1 MSPDATTFFGTFT
14 PRLDE
19 KGRLT
24 LPARF
29 RSRLERGV
37 VLTRGQENCIY
48 GWTPDDFAGFTERM
62 RQLSF
67 TDSGARRFVRMFFSG
82 MSEETPDKQGR
93 VPIPAVLRTW
103 AGLDRECTVVGVM
116 DRIEI
121 WDSTRWNEF
130 EAAHEEPFSEMTED
144 VMPGIF

>member
-48 GWTPDDFAGFTERM
+48 GWTPDDFSVFADRM

-67 TDSGARRFVRMFFSG
+67 TNSGARNFVRMFFSG
-82 MSEETPDKQGR
+82 MSEEMPDKQGR
-93 VPIPAVLRTW
+93 VPIPQVLRTW
-103 AGLDRECTVVGVM
+103 ASLDRECTVVGVM

-121 WDSTRWNEF
+121 WDSSRWDEF
-130 EAAHEEPFSEMTED
+130 QSNHEAPFSDMTEE

>member
-1 MSPDATTFFGTFT
+1 VSPDATTFYGTFT

-29 RSRLERGV
+29 RTRLERGV

-48 GWTPDDFAGFTERM
+48 GWTPDDFSVFSDRM

-67 TDSGARRFVRMFFSG
+67 TDSGARKFVRMFFSG
-82 MSEETPDKQGR
+82 MSEEMPDKQGR
-93 VPIPAVLRTW
+93 IPIPSVLRTW
-103 AGLDRECTVVGVM
+103 ASLDRECTVVGVM

-121 WDSTRWNEF
+121 WDSARWDEF
-130 EAAHEEPFSEMTED
+130 EANHEESFSEMTED

>member
-1 MSPDATTFFGTFT
+1 MNPDVTTFFGTYT

-29 RSRLERGV
+29 RARLERGI

-48 GWTPDDFAGFTERM
+48 GWTPEDFGEFSSRV
-62 RQLSF
+62 RQLPF
-67 TDSGARRFVRMFFSG
+67 THAGSRNFVRMFFSG
-82 MSEETPDKQGR
+82 MSEEMPDKQGR
-93 VPIPAVLRTW
+93 VSVPTVLRTW
-103 AGLDRECTVVGVM
+103 AGLDRACTVVGAM

-121 WDSTRWNEF
+121 WDSTRWDEF
-130 EAAHEEPFSEMTED
+130 QASQEGPFADMTEE